1 MQARRELN
9 DPENAIIGAF
19 AEEREKKKKRE
30 KKNLE
35 SGAALR
41 PRDPSPA
48 DDFFSLPVCLCVP
61 FGTRVPY
68 RTELSSVRQF
78 GEPCSKLLVLVR
90 YILVVK
96 CFV

>member
-48 DDFFSLPVCLCVP
+48 DDFFSLRGKKERGDIAL
-61 FGTRVPY
+61 F
-68 RTELSSVRQF
+68 LF
-78 GEPCSKLLVLVR
+78 
-90 YILVVK
+90 
-96 CFV
+96 F

>member
-19 AEEREKKKKRE
+19 AEEREKKKRE

-41 PRDPSPA
+41 QRDPSPV
-48 DDFFSLPVCLCVP
+48 DDFFSLRGKKERGDIAL
-61 FGTRVPY
+61 FLFFNLY
-68 RTELSSVRQF
+68 
-78 GEPCSKLLVLVR
+78 
-90 YILVVK
+90 
-96 CFV
+96 